1 MRLYRCWFL
10 AFLLLVWWGVHG
22 VAACQAQQATASVAI
37 QAPPQSQADFILPTP
52 ATEIPLDQQQ
62 NRRRLIPQSSPND
75 ASVTSPPQPL
85 LIQGHARPLQVTHIE
100 TNGITLIDADT
111 LTAITDAYLNRTLT
125 ETDLKE
131 LLKAINKAYR
141 RQGFMT
147 SFAYLPQQPAD
158 VNTLTVAAVEG
169 TLGEITLEGY
179 QAFRPQRIAWHIPQ
193 RPGDFL
199 NVTELEK
206 TLNTINRTNPYRL
219 KARLSKG
226 KDFGQTHLHLDVL
239 EPSRWQV
246 TPTVDNQGRTFT
258 GLYRWGVE
266 VQNRSLTNRGD
277 ALFAKWLGSYGAQ
290 SVLANYQY
298 PLNRHGTAVTA
309 GFGYGRANIDLDA
322 GNQPKLLGTALNYSL
337 GVQQP
342 LNKRRTLT
350 VDAGVNF
357 TRSTF
362 DLNSFRLREDHIL
375 ALQQGLTWQQ
385 PDKWGQTTVRAVN
398 TVGVDAFGGDDAF
411 WKGQLFANRWL
422 RLPWDTILMVRGQGQ
437 VSSGPLRPS
446 QQFQL
451 GGLYSVRGYTE
462 GLLIGDRGYN
472 ASVEYRWPIPF
483 LGKIRPSLKGK
494 IQGAIFADVGQVWAS
509 RGQLGPRFTDSNR
522 TLLASAGVGVRFRA
536 TQWVEGF
543 CDLGYGVLHRAS
555 VEPTAQPTIRVHFGF
570 RSNLIPD
577 SLKKR
582 TGKTYHI
589 R

>member
-1 MRLYRCWFL
+1 MRRVLPCL
-10 AFLLLVWWGVHG
+10 VSSVLLVVLAGVPVCYG
-22 VAACQAQQATASVAI
+22 QQATANVAL

-52 ATEIPLDQQQ
+52 PTELPLEQQKKRQ
-62 NRRRLIPQSSPND
+62 PYTPAPTQLDETEMD
-75 ASVTSPPQPL
+75 APPQPL
-85 LIQGHARPLQVTHIE
+85 LIQGKVKPLRVSQIQ
-100 TNGITLIDADT
+100 TNGMTLIKADEIT
-111 LTAITDAYLNRTLT
+111 GITAPYLNRPLT
-125 ETDLKE
+125 ESDLKA
-131 LLKAINKAYR
+131 LLGEINQQYR
-141 RQGFMT
+141 DKGFMT
-147 SFAYLPQQPAD
+147 SFAYLPKQPAGGD
-158 VNTLTVAAVEG
+158 VLVIAAVEG

-193 RPGDFL
+193 RPGDYL
-199 NVTELEK
+199 NVTELEN
-206 TLNTINRTNPYRL
+206 TLNTINRNNPYRL

-226 KDFGQTHLHLDVL
+226 KQFGQTHLHLDVL

-246 TPTVDNQGRTFT
+246 TPTFDNQGRTFT
-258 GLYRWGVE
+258 GLYRWGVD

-277 ALFAKWLGSYGAQ
+277 ALFAKWQGSYGAQ

-298 PLNRHGTAVTA
+298 PLNRYGTAVTA

-322 GNQPKLLGTALNYSL
+322 GNQPKLLGKAFNYSL

-350 VDAGVNF
+350 ADAGVNF
-357 TRSTF
+357 THSTF
-362 DLNSFRLREDHIL
+362 DINSFRLREDHIL

-385 PDKWGQTTVRAVN
+385 PDKLGQTTLRVVN
-398 TVGVDAFGGDDAF
+398 TVGVDGLGGDDAF

-422 RLPWDTILMVRGQGQ
+422 RLPWNTILMVRGQGQ
-437 VSSGPLRPS
+437 ISSGPLRPS

-472 ASVEYRWPIPF
+472 ANVEYRWPIPF
-483 LGKIRPSLKGK
+483 LDRIHPSLKNK
-494 IQGAIFADVGQVWAS
+494 VQGAVFADVGQVWAS
-509 RGQLGPRFTDSNR
+509 RGQLGPRFTSSNR
-522 TLLASAGVGVRFRA
+522 TFLASAGVGVRFRA

-543 CDLGYGVLHRAS
+543 CDLGYGVLNRAS
-555 VEPTAQPTIRVHFGF
+555 VEPTAQPSVRVHFGF